1 MPQRKKDGHAG
12 SGADKAPPKSL
23 VARVIEKLKK
33 TEPRP
38 KAAATRPP
46 VS

>member
-1 MPQRKKDGHAG
+1 MSPFKKNDEHAG
-12 SGADKAPPKSL
+12 SGLDKPKPESLVSRIADKL
-23 VARVIEKLKK
+23 K

-38 KAAATRPP
+38 KAAATKPP